1 MKKQSNFPVFRY
13 VLLIILA
20 VVTGVNIYGVNAARL
35 TGDQVPMPFGW
46 GASVVLSG
54 SMEPTLSVGDLLL
67 IHRTDSYEIGDVVVY
82 QSGGMAVV
90 HRIIAMDGE
99 TVTTQGD
106 ANNVADEPFSAEYL
120 KGTVTAVIPWVG
132 HAAWALK
139 SPAGI
144 LLTVVAAVLL
154 VEFSYRGTKK
164 EKELQQ
170 QQLKDEIRK
179 LMQELQEENKT

>member
-1 MKKQSNFPVFRY
+1 MKKQHRFPVFRY
-13 VLLIILA
+13 VVLILLA
-20 VVTGVNIYGVNAARL
+20 VVTGVNIYGVNASRL

-54 SMEPTLSVGDLLL
+54 SMEPTLSVGDLLV
-67 IHRTDSYEIGDVVVY
+67 IRQADSYEVGDVVVY

-90 HRIIAMDGE
+90 HRIVAMDGE
-99 TVTTQGD
+99 TVTTRGD
-106 ANNVADEPFSAEYL
+106 ANNVADEPFSATYI
-120 KGTVTAVIPWVG
+120 KGTVTAVIPLVG
-132 HAAWALK
+132 NVVWALK

-144 LLTVVAAVLL
+144 LLTAAAAVLL

-170 QQLKDEIRK
+170 QQLKDEIRR
-179 LMQELQEENKT
+179 LMQELQEENET